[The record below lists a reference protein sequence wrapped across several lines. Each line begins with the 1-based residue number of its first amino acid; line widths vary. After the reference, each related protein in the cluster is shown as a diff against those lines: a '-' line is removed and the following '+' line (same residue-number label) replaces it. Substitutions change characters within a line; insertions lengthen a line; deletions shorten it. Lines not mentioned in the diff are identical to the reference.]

1 MTLPS
6 DSRWRVFRARTLFRS
21 AVILAFALTLAQ
33 IGALAH
39 AYSHLQTTA
48 GKPDRVVQHAT
59 LCGDCATFGS
69 VLTTSGSATAG
80 ALLTVAPPSHSPNDF
95 SISCV
100 NTAARHFF
108 QAQGPPALR

>member
-1 MTLPS
+1 
-6 DSRWRVFRARTLFRS
+6 
-21 AVILAFALTLAQ
+21 VILAFALTLAQ

-48 GKPDRVVQHAT
+48 GKPDRVVQHAA

-69 VLTTSGSATAG
+69 VLTPSGTATAG
-80 ALLTVAPPSHSPNDF
+80 AALTIAPLSDAPNEI
-95 SISCV
+95 SSSCV
-100 NTAARHFF
+100 SIAARHFF